1 MKGNKELTLYIFVK
15 ITKSKQCCTCKF
27 CKSKCIY
34 PCLFWER
41 DDHWFKFWSQHIE
54 LCNHN
59 IHKF

>member
-1 MKGNKELTLYIFVK
+1 MKDNKELTLYIFVK

-41 DDHWFKFWSQHIE
+41 DDHWFKFWSQHI
-54 LCNHN
+54 
-59 IHKF
+59 